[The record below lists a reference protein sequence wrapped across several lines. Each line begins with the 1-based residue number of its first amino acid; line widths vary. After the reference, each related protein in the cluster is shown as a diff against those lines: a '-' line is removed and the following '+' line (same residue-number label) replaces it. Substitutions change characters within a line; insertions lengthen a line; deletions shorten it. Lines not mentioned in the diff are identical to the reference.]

1 MENLMNDYI
10 KPLVVGLVALTL
22 IAFFTWLSPFLVF
35 GAFALTFA
43 AVLTWLFG
51 NLIMMVTE
59 NIDEGKSK

>member
-1 MENLMNDYI
+1 MENLMSDYI
-10 KPLVVGLVALTL
+10 KPLVVGLVALAL

-43 AVLTWLFG
+43 GVFTWLLG
-51 NLIMMVTE
+51 NIIMMVTE